1 MKQCRHHNTYYFQWL
16 AHSDPRI
23 GPGQTEWLVKTF
35 LKNVKEHIYKW
46 PFTYDVRKILGAHCL
61 TNRSI
66 SHEGDPPLSGALR
79 LHGVGL
85 VVLPLTYPA
94 D

>member
-1 MKQCRHHNTYYFQWL
+1 MASEDF
-16 AHSDPRI
+16 P
-23 GPGQTEWLVKTF
+23 
-35 LKNVKEHIYKW
+35 KNVKEHIYKW

-85 VVLPLTYPA
+85 VLPLPYPA
-94 D
+94 DLCTRGVRYASNMD

>member
-1 MKQCRHHNTYYFQWL
+1 MASEDFPENIK
-16 AHSDPRI
+16 
-23 GPGQTEWLVKTF
+23 G
-35 LKNVKEHIYKW
+35 HIYKG
-46 PFTYDVRKILGAHCL
+46 PFTYDVRKLLGAHFL

-85 VVLPLTYPA
+85 VVLPLTYRA
-94 D
+94 DLCTRGVRYASNMD